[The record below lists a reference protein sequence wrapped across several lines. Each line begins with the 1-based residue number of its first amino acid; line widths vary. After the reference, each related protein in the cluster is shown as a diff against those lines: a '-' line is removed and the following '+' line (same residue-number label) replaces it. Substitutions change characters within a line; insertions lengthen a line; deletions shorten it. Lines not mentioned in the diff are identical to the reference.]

1 MRSTCLLLSALLI
14 ASLAT
19 TAEADKSAHARK
31 FGLCEVV
38 PANLAHQGIPYSLGP
53 LGRALDYF
61 KLYEGK
67 NMQLPPAAEV
77 SVVSAPKHGKFI
89 VDPAMSATDY
99 ADYSYLADK
108 GYLGDDVLGLQI
120 NLGEVSVTLVY
131 YFHIGEVRENEPGA
145 LCNKT
150 GDHWKIS

>member
-1 MRSTCLLLSALLI
+1 MRSTCLVLTAFLI
-14 ASLAT
+14 TSFAAM
-19 TAEADKSAHARK
+19 AEVDKSAHARK
-31 FGLCEVV
+31 FGLCEAV
-38 PANLAHQGIPYSLGP
+38 PANLALQGIPYSLGP

-77 SVVSAPKHGKFI
+77 NVISAPKHGKFM
-89 VDPAMSATDY
+89 VDPAMSATDD

-120 NLGEVSVTLVY
+120 ILGEVSVTLVY
-131 YFHIGEVRENEPGA
+131 YLHIGHVREDESGA